1 METVLVILGLLG
13 AAKGLHT
20 PQHPQPV
27 QHFYNPQ
34 TGQHYIYYQGNMY
47 EQNVPQNP
55 GSQSYP
61 TQSVATPNGPQQP
74 SEWQW
79 STRQPIQTATNP
91 QGYYR

>member
-13 AAKGLHT
+13 AARGL

-47 EQNVPQNP
+47 EQNIPQNP
-55 GSQSYP
+55 GSQGYP
-61 TQSVATPNGPQQP
+61 TQNVATPNWTPQPPNGQWYPQQ
-74 SEWQW
+74 Q
-79 STRQPIQTATNP
+79 TQTAANP